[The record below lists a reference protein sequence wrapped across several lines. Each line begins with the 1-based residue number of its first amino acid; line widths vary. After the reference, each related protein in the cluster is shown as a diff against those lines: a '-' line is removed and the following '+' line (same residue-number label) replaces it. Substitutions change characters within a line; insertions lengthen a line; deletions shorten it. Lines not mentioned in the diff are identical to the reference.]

1 MKKRA
6 EGPTSKIVGIALILC
21 IVLTLSACDA
31 STVKNNQKLTVSS
44 EETLELEVP
53 TPPEQLE
60 LVKAKIEDEMRV
72 FDVVAHHE
80 ALYQEIGD
88 IPESL
93 ASEQIKSEISDIVN
107 QYMDAYFRQIIGDIL
122 LEYNDKYM
130 ASEVETIFDST
141 SRTAL
146 YELITLYEYTFYE
159 NNH

>member
-6 EGPTSKIVGIALILC
+6 DIPASKIVGIALILC

-31 STVKNNQKLTVSS
+31 STVKNNQKLTMSS
-44 EETLELEVP
+44 DETLELEVP
-53 TPPEQLE
+53 TPPEQID
-60 LVKAKIEDEMRV
+60 LVKAKVEEEMRV

-80 ALYQEIGD
+80 ALYREIKN
-88 IPESL
+88 IPESVD
-93 ASEQIKSEISDIVN
+93 SEQIKLEISDIVN
-107 QYMDAYFRQIIGDIL
+107 QYMDEYFHQIIGNIL

-141 SRTAL
+141 SRAAL